1 MKCGEQEKTANSPLH
16 RPNSLHHQQHFINNR
31 RLAEQKEGSSQTQID
46 ARTIVLLLRSE
57 RLQDQK
63 KPLHTAAKKQTTQTH
78 GLPARWAAL
87 QPLHLGKLLP
97 HFCDFSF
104 FSSHQT
110 CIFFPKGD
118 CRGISL

>member
-1 MKCGEQEKTANSPLH
+1 MKCGEQEKTANSPLR

-31 RLAEQKEGSSQTQID
+31 RLAEQKESSSQTQID

-63 KPLHTAAKKQTTQTH
+63 KPLHTTAKKQTTHTH

-87 QPLHLGKLLP
+87 QPFHLGKLLP

-104 FSSHQT
+104 FSV
-110 CIFFPKGD
+110 FKRP
-118 CRGISL
+118 